1 MMSLVGGI
9 DRDLVYGFRKLSHKG
24 KIRQVKSP
32 IKDDYRHH
40 TDGWGIG
47 YFRDGV
53 PYLYKEGTDAFYS
66 YGYEMIARELHS
78 YPPEATVFH
87 VRRASDKSTISDAK
101 AHPFG
106 GSVFNKDFVFC
117 HNGSITKYSSEPF
130 RGMTDSEVIFDL
142 LLEGMKSTDMD
153 GVLAAIQ
160 YLRNKIEVNKKEY
173 GWEGYASLNF
183 LLCDGK
189 HVFAYRDC
197 ANPADEEYYTLFYGK
212 FEEGYVV
219 ASEEFDKRIQWTPIK
234 NGELLHITKDK
245 TDSRMVDM
253 IIAPAS
259 KEQPVPTSAPAKSH
273 NSNAN

>member
-9 DRDLVYGFRKLSHKG
+9 DRELVYGFRKLSHKG
-24 KIRQVKSP
+24 KIRAVKSP

-40 TDGWGIG
+40 IDGWGIG

-53 PYLYKEGTDAFYS
+53 PYIYKEGTDAYYS
-66 YGYEMIARELHS
+66 YGFEMTARELHS

-106 GSVFNKDFVFC
+106 GSVYNKDYLFA
-117 HNGSITKYSSEPF
+117 HNGSILKYSSEPF

-153 GVLAAIQ
+153 GVHGAIQ
-160 YLRNKIEVNKKEY
+160 YLKNKIEVNKKEY

-189 HVFAYRDC
+189 HIFAYRDS
-197 ANPADEEYYTLFYGK
+197 AVQADEEYYTLFHGK

-234 NGELLHITKDK
+234 NGELLHVTKDK
-245 TDSRMVDM
+245 IESRMVEPAQ
-253 IIAPAS
+253 APLP
-259 KEQPVPTSAPAKSH
+259 KEQPTAASPNHKT
-273 NSNAN
+273 